1 MTMTQQVKRV
11 FLFLATGLLGFLIWL
26 PTSTAVAEEA
36 ALSSGDA
43 KRVQRS
49 SARSEQRSRASASRS
64 SAGRQ
69 SASRTRFTAT
79 RPRSS
84 SQGRSP
90 SASSSSPRHIERS
103 TNYNRGHSGRSHGS
117 YGYGYG
123 YRHHSHGYYGGHS
136 YYYPS
141 YGYFGFYRIPLYF
154 GYGYGYDGY
163 GYGYDGYGYRGYGP
177 GRGYGYSRGSG
188 DEWGA
193 LDLDVSPEKARIYV
207 DGQRIGVADNFDG
220 FPGYLWLEAGTYDVV
235 IYKEGYET
243 ISRQYTVYPGVVI
256 DVEDRMVPGEA
267 VLPEDL
273 MAKSSARRD
282 ARLKQ
287 DRERAAQARL
297 RERADLMDAR
307 GEPGRL
313 ALEVEPGDASVYLD
327 GRFLGTAEEL
337 SRLHSGLIID
347 AGDHSLQI
355 VRPGYEDKTV
365 EFEVDSG
372 EQYDLEVELDES

>member
-1 MTMTQQVKRV
+1 MTMKQQVKRV
-11 FLFLATGLLGFLIWL
+11 SLFLATGLLGFFVWL

-49 SARSEQRSRASASRS
+49 SARSGQRSRASASRS
-64 SAGRQ
+64 SAGRT
-69 SASRTRFTAT
+69 SASRTRSTAT

-84 SQGRSP
+84 APSRSP
-90 SASSSSPRHIERS
+90 SVSSSSPRRIERS
-103 TNYNRGHSGRSHGS
+103 TNYHRGGHSSRHHGS
-117 YGYGYG
+117 YGSHGYGYG
-123 YRHHSHGYYGGHS
+123 HRSYGYYSGHS

-141 YGYFGFYRIPLYF
+141 YGYFGFFRIPYY
-154 GYGYGYDGY
+154 YGYN
-163 GYGYDGYGYRGYGP
+163 YDGYGYRGYGP
-177 GRGYGYSRGSG
+177 GRSYGYSRDSS
-188 DEWGA
+188 DDWGA

-220 FPGYLWLEAGTYDVV
+220 FPGYLWLEAGTYDLV

-256 DVEDRMVPGEA
+256 DVEDQMVPGEA

-282 ARLKQ
+282 ERLKR
-287 DRERAAQARL
+287 DRERAAQARV
-297 RERADLMDAR
+297 RERDEFLDAR

-347 AGDHSLQI
+347 SGDHSLQI
-355 VRPGYEDKTV
+355 VRPGYEDKKV
-365 EFEVDSG
+365 EFEVESG